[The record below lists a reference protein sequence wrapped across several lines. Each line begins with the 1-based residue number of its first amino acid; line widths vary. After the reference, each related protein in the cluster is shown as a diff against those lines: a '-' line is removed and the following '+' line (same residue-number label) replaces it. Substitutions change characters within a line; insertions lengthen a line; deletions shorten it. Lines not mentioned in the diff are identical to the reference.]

1 MKKKII
7 ASIVAV
13 IVILCGILFI
23 YNPFA
28 PKYDGSID
36 VKIVNLK
43 GKTVNEKEIAFND
56 GDKLQ
61 TLLEENFDH
70 VEISDGFLSS
80 IDELTTPEDYS
91 TYICIYVDGEMSDVG
106 LTQIKYKDGTEIEF
120 RDTENT
126 YAQ

>member
-13 IVILCGILFI
+13 IVILCGIFI
-23 YNPFA
+23 VYNPFA

-43 GKTVNEKEIAFND
+43 GKTVNEKEIEFND

-61 TLLEENFDH
+61 TLLEDNFDH